1 MDTSAGLSTSLK
13 LAIAHH
19 QAGRVQEAVEGYKAV
34 LHVAPQHPA
43 ANYNMGLLALQN
55 GEAAAGLPYLLAA
68 LEAEADR
75 GQYWISYIDAL
86 FQAGQ
91 RDEALQ
97 VLKLAREQGLQGE
110 EVEALAQRL
119 GAEPREAADDAVKQR
134 GARPG
139 HAQIDALVS
148 EFGAGRYAEAAVTA
162 QRMTEQYPQHE
173 FGWKALGAA
182 YKQLGR
188 TEDALA
194 AMQQAAALSPGDVE
208 AHYNLGVTQQA
219 LDRLDEAENS
229 YREAIRLSPDYADA
243 HSNLG
248 VVLQTLGRLDEAAV
262 SYRQAL
268 QIWPDYVEALG
279 NLGKLLHALGQLED
293 AIVCFRALLKIRPAD
308 QEAHYN
314 LGVLLGESGQAEAAV
329 SCFRRALHIAPDYAD
344 AHFSLGNTLKE
355 MACFAEAKAAY
366 QMALKIMPDNAQ
378 VHYNLGNLLK
388 DAGRTEEAEA
398 SYQQALQIEPDFARA
413 QYNLGN
419 IQLDGGRLAE
429 AVASYRQAI
438 QSEADLVD
446 AHYNLANALKEMGSL
461 TEAEAA
467 YRHALHL
474 DPEYAE
480 AHSNLGNALKD
491 SGRLS
496 DAEAC
501 YRRAIH
507 IKPTLLEAHCN
518 LGNVLMA
525 SGRYEPACASY
536 QHALQIDAEFVD
548 AHSNL
553 IFTRDLMPGMDT
565 AALQAER
572 RRWAAAHAAHLDPHR
587 AHTHVRDPA
596 RRLRIGYVSADFR
609 VHSAAYVFGAML
621 VHYDR
626 DAFEVT
632 AYANSTIEDELTRE
646 FKQHVTH
653 WRRIAGMSDEAV
665 AELIRADGI
674 DILVDLSGHSS
685 GNRLRVFARK
695 PAPVQITAWGYAAGT
710 GMPAM
715 DVLFSDPVFIPP
727 KERPLYAEQVRYL
740 PCAISYFHHHEAPPV
755 NALPALSGSG
765 ITFGSFNRLVKNS
778 QQTYRVWARVLQACP
793 GSRMLIKTPALEDA
807 GTCAQVKACFAAE
820 GIAPERILL
829 QGRSTRDAHM
839 AAFNQIDM
847 ALDPFPHGGGVT
859 ALEGLMMG
867 VPLVTLR
874 WPTLT
879 GRVSASI
886 MTTLGLTDWIA
897 ETPEQYVELAVKKA
911 ADVPGLSS
919 LRGRLRG
926 IFAASVLG
934 DQLAYT
940 RAAEQQY
947 RLLWRDWCAS

>member
-1 MDTSAGLSTSLK
+1 VKQPFADFFRLM
-13 LAIAHH
+13 
-19 QAGRVQEAVEGYKAV
+19 
-34 LHVAPQHPA
+34 
-43 ANYNMGLLALQN
+43 
-55 GEAAAGLPYLLAA
+55 AA
-68 LEAEADR
+68 LEAEPGNR
-75 GQYWISYIDAL
+75 QYWLNYIHAL
-86 FQAGQ
+86 IEADQ
-91 RDEALQ
+91 RDAAIQ
-97 VLKLAREQGLQGE
+97 VLDIARQQGLQGSD
-110 EVEALAQRL
+110 VDDLQQTLVAPPQRQ
-119 GAEPREAADDAVKQR
+119 AVGLYMGVIDSPQ
-134 GARPG
+134 PV
-139 HAQIDALVS
+139 QPEIDALVAQFAAGDYS
-148 EFGAGRYAEAAVTA
+148 GALTLAVG
-162 QRMTEQYPQHE
+162 MTERYPLYG
-173 FGWKALGAA
+173 FAWKVLGAA
-182 YKQLGR
+182 YMQLGC
-188 TEDALA
+188 TEGALA
-194 AMQQAAALSPGDVE
+194 AMQQAVVLLP
-208 AHYNLGVTQQA
+208 
-219 LDRLDEAENS
+219 DEAET
-229 YREAIRLSPDYADA
+229 

-248 VVLQTLGRLDEAAV
+248 LALQQSGRLEEACV
-262 SYRQAL
+262 SCRRAL
-268 QIWPDYVEALG
+268 QIYPEFAEAYCNLGMALHDLGLLADAEAAYRRALKINPQYAEAHNNRGITLKDMKRLAEAEVCLRRALQLRPDYVEAL
-279 NLGKLLHALGQLED
+279 
-293 AIVCFRALLKIRPAD
+293 
-308 QEAHYN
+308 
-314 LGVLLGESGQAEAAV
+314 
-329 SCFRRALHIAPDYAD
+329 
-344 AHFSLGNTLKE
+344 
-355 MACFAEAKAAY
+355 
-366 QMALKIMPDNAQ
+366 
-378 VHYNLGNLLK
+378 
-388 DAGRTEEAEA
+388 
-398 SYQQALQIEPDFARA
+398 
-413 QYNLGN
+413 
-419 IQLDGGRLAE
+419 
-429 AVASYRQAI
+429 
-438 QSEADLVD
+438 
-446 AHYNLANALKEMGSL
+446 
-461 TEAEAA
+461 
-467 YRHALHL
+467 
-474 DPEYAE
+474 
-480 AHSNLGNALKD
+480 SNLGMTLQER
-491 SGRLS
+491 GRLGE
-496 DAEAC
+496 AETCLVQALN
-501 YRRAIH
+501 IN
-507 IKPTLLEAHCN
+507 PDFPQAHCN
-518 LGNVLMA
+518 LSALLIEA
-525 SGRYEPACASY
+525 GRTGEAEKSLQA
-536 QHALQIDAEFVD
+536 ALRFMPDSALL
-548 AHSNL
+548 HSNL

-727 KERPLYAEQVRYL
+727 EERPLYAEQIRDL
-740 PCAISYFHHHEAPPV
+740 PCAISYFQHHEAPPV
-755 NALPALSGSG
+755 NALPALSAGG

-807 GTCAQVKACFAAE
+807 GVCREVKACFAAE

-934 DQLAYT
+934 DQVAYT

-947 RLLWRDWCAS
+947 RLLWRDWCASSGAVAD